1 MYRGKSRP
9 DMAEGC
15 EEKVDWEFVKFVWT
29 YPKKKRP
36 EVYEML
42 ERSKAEVL
50 VLKSPR
56 EVESWLAMLHI
67 GGV

>member
-1 MYRGKSRP
+1 
-9 DMAEGC
+9 MAEGC
-15 EEKVDWEFVKFVWT
+15 EEKVDWEFVKFIWT

-36 EVYEML
+36 GVYQML

-56 EVESWLAMLHI
+56 EVESWLLTLDD
-67 GGV
+67 GGVLIEKEK